1 MADSN
6 GITNFTKN
14 QRKARAHNR
23 FKQYICKFSDARS
36 AERRYNIVWNSL
48 VQFEQQMN
56 NMPVVVETLQETKTF
71 WENFNNSVS
80 VIIPPSA
87 SNVTFSLAMT
97 KGFKHFHIQ
106 YNLEIKKLIY
116 DKRDALAAQYAAEAT
131 LGMLHANQKDDE
143 SPPIESV
150 ISPIEMHK
158 DEANEFS
165 SIKPIHALY
174 MSMRRAHHRVLH
186 SLLAFLQIAA
196 LLQAERILRSALER
210 ALIVEEVQKPQLR
223 IEETD

>member
-6 GITNFTKN
+6 GITKN

-71 WENFNNSVS
+71 WENFNNNSVS
-80 VIIPPSA
+80 VIIRPSA
-87 SNVTFSLAMT
+87 SKEVTFSLAMT

-106 YNLEIKKLIY
+106 YVLI
-116 DKRDALAAQYAAEAT
+116 LNVSMFWV
-131 LGMLHANQKDDE
+131 LG
-143 SPPIESV
+143 S
-150 ISPIEMHK
+150 
-158 DEANEFS
+158 
-165 SIKPIHALY
+165 
-174 MSMRRAHHRVLH
+174 
-186 SLLAFLQIAA
+186 
-196 LLQAERILRSALER
+196 
-210 ALIVEEVQKPQLR
+210 
-223 IEETD
+223 